1 MTPDVS
7 AIVVS
12 HRSAA
17 EASACVASLRRA
29 FAEEGLA
36 GEVVLVDC
44 GSGEE
49 EAGRLRAIPADRHL
63 LLAENRGYSGGVNAG
78 LAQARGAG
86 LLLSNADI
94 VFDAGAVTALL
105 GAIRERSTGAA
116 APLAVWDSGARLRLP
131 PGFAPGFFRDLAQL
145 QSGRLRALD
154 DRRFASFARAARRLW
169 ERGGRA
175 RHLSG
180 AVLAVRRDVFDAAG
194 RFDERFP
201 FEYEETEWEDR
212 VRSKGYDLVFVPGAR
227 VRHLWAVS
235 ASRNPET
242 GERRRES
249 RRLYRR
255 RRYGRLGRALLESA
269 ERFPPSD
276 PGVTKLAEPRLP
288 ARPGA
293 AVALSPNPS
302 GLPFAAADLSE
313 DFRLPDEVAAGLAPG
328 PWYLTVF
335 RTADGRPIQR
345 FLWLK
350 ASA

>member
-1 MTPDVS
+1 MTPEVS

-17 EASACVASLRRA
+17 EASACVASLQRA
-29 FAEEGLA
+29 FAEEGIR

-49 EAGRLRAIPADRHL
+49 EAGRLRAIPADRHRL
-63 LLAENRGYSGGVNAG
+63 LSENRGYSGGVNAG
-78 LAQARGAG
+78 LAQARASR
-86 LLLSNADI
+86 LLLANADI
-94 VFDAGAVTALL
+94 VFAAGAVTALL
-105 GAIRERSTGAA
+105 SALDEPTTGAA
-116 APLAVWDSGARLRLP
+116 APLAVWDSGSRLRLP

-154 DRRFASFARAARRLW
+154 DSRFASFARAAQRLW

-175 RHLSG
+175 PHLSG

-201 FEYEETEWEDR
+201 FEYEETDWEDR
-212 VRSKGYDLVFVPGAR
+212 VRSRGFELVFLPGAR

-242 GERRRES
+242 GERRRQS
-249 RRLYRR
+249 QRLYRR
-255 RRYGRLGRALLESA
+255 RRYGRLGRALLERA
-269 ERFPPSD
+269 ERFPPPA
-276 PGVTKLAEPRLP
+276 PGVTRLGDPRLP
-288 ARPGA
+288 AQAGA
-293 AVALSPNPS
+293 AVAVSPNPS

-313 DFRLPDEVAAGLAPG
+313 EFRLPDEVAARLAPG

-335 RTADGRPIQR
+335 RTADGRPIRR